1 MSFIFCRFQKPS
13 QQETRT
19 KEQEAL
25 ECSYS
30 ISQSTEHLLECLDL
44 EDRRKINMKM

>member
-30 ISQSTEHLLECLDL
+30 ISQSTEHLLSVLTWRTGEKL
-44 EDRRKINMKM
+44 I